1 MTMYLNTIYIYI
13 IIKTHMCTRR
23 LETSEQPER
32 WKDQLSISSIIT
44 YSGLIA
50 MSNQQ
55 CQGPRIK

>member
-1 MTMYLNTIYIYI
+1 
-13 IIKTHMCTRR
+13 MCTRR
-23 LETSEQPER
+23 LDTSEQPER